1 MERESFVFHREFIED
16 LPEAYQQKFVSYA
29 IQYGIYG
36 IEPDIDEASLEYTV
50 WLKTK
55 RRIDED
61 CERYQRACENRE
73 RRNEARRL
81 KYQAEKGEG
90 TNGDDADA
98 EPSPKLDVE
107 PSEPSKPRKRFRK
120 PTVDEVAE
128 YCRERGNTIDA
139 QTFVDYYETNGWTIG
154 KGGKK
159 MQNWKAAVRT
169 WENRRRTEEA
179 ARPQPSLI
187 GHEKGISAELAA
199 VFDRPVTN

>member
-16 LPEAYQQKFVSYA
+16 LPEAYQQKFIAYT

-36 IEPDIDEASLEYTV
+36 IEPDIDESSLEYTV

-61 CERYQRACENRE
+61 YARYQKTCESRE
-73 RRNEARRL
+73 RRNQVRREQ
-81 KYQAEKGEG
+81 YQIAKSAPSDGADETAG
-90 TNGDDADA
+90 T
-98 EPSPKLDVE
+98 E
-107 PSEPSKPRKRFRK
+107 SEPEPEREAKPRKRFKK
-120 PTVDEVAE
+120 PSVEEVAE
-128 YCRERGNTIDA
+128 YCRERGNAIDA

-159 MQNWKAAVRT
+159 MQDWKAAVRT

-187 GHEKGISAELAA
+187 GREKGISAELAA

>member
-16 LPEAYQQKFVSYA
+16 LPEAYQQKFIAYA

-36 IEPDIDEASLEYTV
+36 IEPGIAESSLEYTV

-61 CERYQRACENRE
+61 YARYQKTCESRE
-73 RRNEARRL
+73 RRNQVRRELYHQTTKSAPSDGADETAGTESKLEA
-81 KYQAEKGEG
+81 
-90 TNGDDADA
+90 
-98 EPSPKLDVE
+98 
-107 PSEPSKPRKRFRK
+107 KPRKRFRK
-120 PTVDEVAE
+120 PSVEEVAE
-128 YCRERGNTIDA
+128 YCRERGNAIDA

-159 MQNWKAAVRT
+159 MQDWKAAVRT

-179 ARPQPSLI
+179 TRPQPSLV

>member
-36 IEPDIDEASLEYTV
+36 IEPDIDEKSLEYTV

-61 CERYQRACENRE
+61 CERYQKACESRE
-73 RRNEARRL
+73 RYNEMRRRR
-81 KYQAEKGEG
+81 YQEEKGAPSD
-90 TNGDDADA
+90 NA
-98 EPSPKLDVE
+98 ENEPEPEPKAKAA
-107 PSEPSKPRKRFRK
+107 EPSKPRKKFQK
-120 PTVDEVAE
+120 PTVEEVAE
-128 YCRERGNTIDA
+128 YCHERGNAIDA
-139 QTFVDYYETNGWTIG
+139 QTFCDYYETNGWTIG

-159 MQNWKAAVRT
+159 MQDWKAAVRT
-169 WENRRRTEEA
+169 WENRRRAEEA

-187 GHEKGISAELAA
+187 GHEKEISAELAA